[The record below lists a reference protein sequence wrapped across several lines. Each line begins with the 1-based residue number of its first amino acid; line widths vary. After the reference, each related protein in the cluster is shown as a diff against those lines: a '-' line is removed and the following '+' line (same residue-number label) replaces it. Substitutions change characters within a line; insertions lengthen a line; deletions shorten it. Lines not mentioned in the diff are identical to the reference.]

1 MLLLKNE
8 YDIIYSGGD
17 KMECINTVL
26 ATNILKF
33 RQIQGMT
40 QKELAE
46 KLGVS
51 NQSISKW
58 ETAKS
63 TPDIALLPILADVF
77 HCYIDQ
83 LFSRQ
88 VVVEP
93 HFDLCTEFP
102 WPDDTIMR
110 EVLCNGRKIIKIN
123 PIG

>member
-1 MLLLKNE
+1 MGE
-8 YDIIYSGGD
+8 
-17 KMECINTVL
+17 
-26 ATNILKF
+26 KF
-33 RQIQGMT
+33 TSRIGFLIRNFRIAAKMT

>member
-1 MLLLKNE
+1 
-8 YDIIYSGGD
+8 
-17 KMECINTVL
+17 MECINTVL

-46 KLGVS
+46 KSGVS

-102 WPDDTIMR
+102 WSDDTIMR

>member
-1 MLLLKNE
+1 
-8 YDIIYSGGD
+8 
-17 KMECINTVL
+17 MECINTVL

-63 TPDIALLPILADVF
+63 TPADI
-77 HCYIDQ
+77 
-83 LFSRQ
+83 S
-88 VVVEP
+88 
-93 HFDLCTEFP
+93 
-102 WPDDTIMR
+102 
-110 EVLCNGRKIIKIN
+110 
-123 PIG
+123 

>member
-1 MLLLKNE
+1 MNGVN
-8 YDIIYSGGD
+8 S
-17 KMECINTVL
+17 VL

-33 RQIQGMT
+33 RKLQGMT
-40 QKELAE
+40 QNQLAE

-63 TPDIALLPILADVF
+63 TPDIALLPILADIF
-77 HCYIDQ
+77 CCYIDQ
-83 LFSRQ
+83 LFSRE
-88 VVVEP
+88 VIIEP

-102 WPDDTIMR
+102 WPDDTILR
-110 EVLCNGRKIIKIN
+110 EVLCNGRKIINIK

>member
-1 MLLLKNE
+1 
-8 YDIIYSGGD
+8 
-17 KMECINTVL
+17 MECINNVL

-40 QKELAE
+40 QQELAE

-63 TPDIALLPILADVF
+63 TPDIALLPLLADVF